1 MKTKYKFPA
10 LVLSL
15 IFIVGC
21 FTSCLS
27 SVMKDYIQTFN
38 DGGLETFANSLVP
51 LTEEEVEWLAP
62 KNHQQANYID
72 NLPRHPDTEN
82 WVVFMYVCGSNLE
95 SQGNYSIST
104 TLEIEKLLDEY
115 NRMQTEEQ
123 GLSSNLQHF
132 QDFTQ
137 VQKDNNLSL
146 PETFYEKQPI
156 FIPSEVEE
164 EESLLDTLGAK
175 YRGVASTDLMH
186 ITNVKLPENITFII
200 QTGGAYHW
208 DYPGVNPNLTQRWKY
223 DHTGLSEIYS
233 GPAENMGSPDGLTNF
248 LEFSKSYHS
257 DHNAFIFWNHGGGA
271 FGAEHDEIFDDM
283 LSNREIRECFEEVY
297 PVNVDNPPFE
307 LLGFDACLMSST
319 EACNEFAGIAQYYVA
334 SEEIETDGWKNSKWV
349 QEFANNPNW
358 NGAQLGKAIIDAFME
373 KASQYTYLMGDT
385 LITNQLGLLD
395 LSKTKDI
402 YEAYGQLINKA
413 LKDSLTN
420 PAVLT
425 QFATA
430 SQKSIR
436 YAGDYYNIYNTC
448 DLGLFMDGIAD
459 AYPEAKQIRAMI
471 DESLLYQR
479 GIGQNAFSTGL
490 SIYFPTEVTEP
501 IALLKALEYI
511 EEISTEPAV
520 KAFYYYKLAGCLSE
534 EHQEY
539 VESQGWGR
547 APVINTAH
555 LKEISSTPM
564 EVHPDGSITLEISQD
579 KFNFVQK
586 STLLLIKYEEDTN
599 SMIYYGED
607 DFIQYN
613 NGKLTTSF
621 DGSWP
626 TINNIPLGLEV
637 ISSDDKFI
645 RYQSRIRINKEEK
658 NLLLAYDRATDETF
672 ITGIREA
679 SAPDIL
685 SRQVTILEKGDQL
698 TPLYRSTTGLWADE
712 VLVEGEKITFDPEKI
727 TMGENPL
734 KDGVYIQCIQLQD
747 FRGNIFISPLVEFE
761 MEKGKVKN
769 AAVSE
774 NYRSFK

>member
-95 SQGNYSIST
+95 SQGNYSISS
-104 TLEIEKLLDEY
+104 TLEIEKLLDQY

-200 QTGGAYHW
+200 QTGGTYHW

-271 FGAEHDEIFDDM
+271 FGA
-283 LSNREIRECFEEVY
+283 
-297 PVNVDNPPFE
+297 
-307 LLGFDACLMSST
+307 
-319 EACNEFAGIAQYYVA
+319 
-334 SEEIETDGWKNSKWV
+334 
-349 QEFANNPNW
+349 
-358 NGAQLGKAIIDAFME
+358 QLGKAIIDTFME

-547 APVINTAH
+547 APVINTAP

-564 EVHPDGSITLEISQD
+564 EVHPD
-579 KFNFVQK
+579 
-586 STLLLIKYEEDTN
+586 
-599 SMIYYGED
+599 
-607 DFIQYN
+607 
-613 NGKLTTSF
+613 
-621 DGSWP
+621 
-626 TINNIPLGLEV
+626 
-637 ISSDDKFI
+637 
-645 RYQSRIRINKEEK
+645 
-658 NLLLAYDRATDETF
+658 
-672 ITGIREA
+672 
-679 SAPDIL
+679 
-685 SRQVTILEKGDQL
+685 LEKGDQL

-712 VLVEGEKITFDPEKI
+712 VLVEGEKIKFDPEKI
-727 TMGENPL
+727 TMGEIPL

-747 FRGNIFISPLVEFE
+747 FRGNIFISPLLSSRWR
-761 MEKGKVKN
+761 KAK
-769 AAVSE
+769 
-774 NYRSFK
+774 